1 MYSDILVPTD
11 GGPGM
16 DGAVT
21 RALDLARSLEASVHA
36 LYVVDTPRGDGR
48 SRDDDN
54 DAVHEALQEHG
65 HAATIEV
72 QDRAAELDLTA
83 VREIREGTPHRAI
96 QEYAAEHDVDLVVMG
111 ARSRADAR
119 PRYLG
124 STTERT
130 LVRAEVPVLA
140 VPPDDSWRL
149 PETRFGAYD
158 RVVIPTDGS
167 DPAGRAADQGLAI
180 AERYGADVRVVYVV
194 DTATHGLAQT
204 PRSIV
209 GLLKDGG
216 RRAVQAVADAA
227 RERNLSASTAILRGR
242 PEDAVLQYAD
252 GADTDLIAMGTSG
265 RAGVD
270 EHGLGSTT
278 ARVVRRSPVPVL
290 GVS

>member
-21 RALDLARSLEASVHA
+21 RGLDLARTLEATVHA

-48 SRDDDN
+48 SQDGSQ
-54 DAVHEALQEHG
+54 AAFHEALQERG

-72 QDRAAELDLTA
+72 QDRAAELDLDV
-83 VREIREGTPHRAI
+83 VREIREARPHRAI
-96 QEYAAEHDVDLVVMG
+96 REYAGETDVDLVVMG

-119 PRYLG
+119 GRYLG

-130 LVRAEVPVLA
+130 LVRADVPVLA
-140 VPPDDSWRL
+140 VPPDDSVDL
-149 PETRFGAYD
+149 PGTRVGAYD
-158 RVVIPTDGS
+158 RVLIPTDGS
-167 DPAGRAADQGLAI
+167 GPAERAADHGLAV

-194 DTATHGLAQT
+194 DTATYGLDDT

-209 GLLKDGG
+209 GLLKEGG
-216 RRAVQAVADAA
+216 RKAVQAIVDEAA
-227 RERNLSASTAILRGR
+227 ERNLAASTAILRGT
-242 PEDAVLQYAD
+242 PEDAVLQYAN
-252 GADTDLIAMGTSG
+252 GAAADLLAMGTRG
-265 RAGVD
+265 QARVD

-278 ARVVRRSPVPVL
+278 ARVVRRSSVPVL
-290 GVS
+290 TVS